1 MQENGI
7 YGNGRFGVAF
17 PFVTAMLKGDQGVPG
32 HFTVK
37 AGNAQE
43 ANSLQ
48 VAWRSDNALRSCMLH
63 GESPAVAVAVS

>member
-48 VAWRSDNALRSCMLH
+48 VA
-63 GESPAVAVAVS
+63 